1 MDASIVIRTYN
12 EARWLGEVLEAI
24 ASQTGVES
32 FETVLVDSGSTDG
45 TVEIARAHGCRIETI
60 AKADF
65 TFGRSLNQGCAAS
78 RGKVLVFLS
87 GHCIPASPDWLARLI
102 EPVLDGRI
110 SYSYGRQI
118 GRSGVSKF
126 SEEMLFRKYFPE
138 SSAIPQEGF
147 FCNNANAA
155 LSAEVWAEHPF
166 DEEITGL
173 EDMMLAKALV
183 AEGHA
188 IGYVAEAPVFHL
200 HEEKWSQVKTRYERE
215 AVAMQQ
221 IMPELHVGFRDFL
234 RYVMIGASLDW
245 HEAVASGRTKR
256 RSEIKIAAE
265 IAMFRFCQ
273 YWGTYRGANDHRRL
287 LRERKD
293 RYYYPR

>member
-24 ASQTGVES
+24 AAQTGGAS
-32 FETVLVDSGSTDG
+32 YETVLVDSGSTDG

-60 AKADF
+60 AKSDF

-87 GHCIPASPDWLARLI
+87 GHCIPATPDWLVRLI
-102 EPVLDGRI
+102 EPVLDGRVA
-110 SYSYGRQI
+110 YSYGRQI
-118 GRSGVSKF
+118 GREGVSKF

-138 SSAIPQEGF
+138 ISAIPQEGF

-155 LSAEVWAEHPF
+155 LSAELWADNRF

-173 EDMMLAKALV
+173 EDLMLAKQLTA
-183 AEGHA
+183 AGHRV
-188 IGYVAEAPVFHL
+188 GYVAEAPVFHL
-200 HEEKWSQVKTRYERE
+200 HEESWSQVKTRYERE
-215 AVAMQQ
+215 ALAMQQ
-221 IMPELHVGFRDFL
+221 ISPELHVGFMDFL
-234 RYVMIGASLDW
+234 RYVVSGAGLDW
-245 HEAVASGRTKR
+245 REAIASGRTRK
-256 RSEIKIAAE
+256 RSEILLAIE
-265 IAMFRFCQ
+265 IVLFRFNQ
-273 YWGTYRGANDHRRL
+273 YWGTYRGANEHRRL
-287 LRERKD
+287 LREQKD

>member
-12 EARWLGEVLEAI
+12 EARWLGEVLEGI
-24 ASQTGVES
+24 AAQTGGVNY
-32 FETVLVDSGSTDG
+32 ETVLIDSGSTDG
-45 TVEIARAHGCRIETI
+45 TVDIASAHGCRIETI

-78 RGKVLVFLS
+78 RGKALVFLS
-87 GHCIPASPDWLARLI
+87 GHCIPASSDWLVRLI
-102 EPVLDGRI
+102 EPVLDGRV
-110 SYSYGRQI
+110 SYTYGRQI
-118 GRSGVSKF
+118 GRVGVSKF

-138 SSAIPQEGF
+138 VSAIPQEGF

-155 LSAEVWAEHPF
+155 LSAKVWAENPF

-173 EDMMLAKALV
+173 EDMMLAKSLTAK
-183 AEGHA
+183 GHA
-188 IGYVAEAPVFHL
+188 VGYVAEAPVFHL
-200 HEEKWSQVKTRYERE
+200 HEEKWSQVMTRYERE

-221 IMPELHVGFRDFL
+221 IMPELHVGFVDFM
-234 RYVMIGASLDW
+234 RYVAIGASLDW
-245 HEAVASGRTKR
+245 HEAVASGRTKK
-256 RSEIKIAAE
+256 RSEIKLAIE
-265 IAMFRFCQ
+265 IALFRFNQ